1 LPALIVSYTSHAG
14 GAERILA
21 DHATA
26 IGSDA
31 VAACPSGWLADRLR
45 EQGIRVFPIKERP
58 LELRGQRAAAALRLA
73 AHAREVRELVEALR
87 PHTLVAWGMRA
98 ALACAAAK
106 RGGKGDSPR
115 LVFQHN
121 DLLPGGAAG
130 RAVRAAATRADL
142 VIALSQAIADDLGQ
156 DAVVIRPGVDL
167 DRFRPAEEPS
177 PGTHALFL
185 GAITPWKRPELA
197 IEAADEAGVPLVIA
211 GAPLD
216 ANGQKLERRLRAEA
230 PPTVTFA
237 GRVPDPAAE
246 LRRAAVLLHGADR
259 EPYGMAIVE
268 ALACGVPVVAP
279 AAAGPRE
286 IADDSCARLYRAG
299 DAHAAAAALQAALA
313 ARGDLAR
320 AARARAERH
329 FDVRDSR
336 RRYAELFDGAPVAP
350 TNTGTGIALVTV
362 LHDSEHE
369 VRALMASL
377 DRHLPG
383 ARLIAVDSG
392 SADAGPQAV
401 RDWSGNATVIELGE
415 NAGYGR
421 GTNAG
426 VAAANEPVTIVLNP
440 DVELL
445 DSSLAEL
452 ARAAGQHPDRI
463 LAPLV
468 LLPDGSRQDSVH
480 PIPASAPE
488 LIRAA
493 VPAPALGHTLDPW
506 RANEPTR
513 VGWAVGCCIAATTET
528 LRRLGPFDERA
539 FLYAED
545 LDLAL
550 RAQEHQVE
558 TWFWPHARVLH
569 HRAHSTGRAFD
580 GEPFELLAERR
591 REVVAERLGP
601 GARRRDDLVQ
611 AATFA
616 NRIALKTL
624 LRKPA
629 ERERRQLKALLRTRR
644 GRSAR

>member
-1 LPALIVSYTSHAG
+1 
-14 GAERILA
+14 
-21 DHATA
+21 
-26 IGSDA
+26 
-31 VAACPSGWLADRLR
+31 
-45 EQGIRVFPIKERP
+45 
-58 LELRGQRAAAALRLA
+58 
-73 AHAREVRELVEALR
+73 
-87 PHTLVAWGMRA
+87 
-98 ALACAAAK
+98 
-106 RGGKGDSPR
+106 
-115 LVFQHN
+115 
-121 DLLPGGAAG
+121 
-130 RAVRAAATRADL
+130 
-142 VIALSQAIADDLGQ
+142 
-156 DAVVIRPGVDL
+156 
-167 DRFRPAEEPS
+167 
-177 PGTHALFL
+177 
-185 GAITPWKRPELA
+185 
-197 IEAADEAGVPLVIA
+197 
-211 GAPLD
+211 
-216 ANGQKLERRLRAEA
+216 
-230 PPTVTFA
+230 
-237 GRVPDPAAE
+237 
-246 LRRAAVLLHGADR
+246 
-259 EPYGMAIVE
+259 MAIVE

-286 IADDSCARLYRAG
+286 ITDDSCARLYRAG
-299 DAHAAAAALQAALA
+299 DAHAAATALQAALEARTELAAA
-313 ARGDLAR
+313 ARK
-320 AARARAERH
+320 RAERH
-329 FDVRDSR
+329 FDLRDSR
-336 RRYAELFDGAPVAP
+336 RRYAELFDQAASAAA
-350 TNTGTGIALVTV
+350 GTGIALVTV
-362 LHDSEHE
+362 LHDSERE
-369 VRALMASL
+369 VRALIASL

-392 SADAGPQAV
+392 SGDGGPQAV
-401 RDWSGNATVIELGE
+401 RDWTGNGTVIELGE

-426 VAAANEPVTIVLNP
+426 VAAAQEPVTIVLNP

-445 DSSLAEL
+445 DSSLADL

-480 PIPASAPE
+480 PIPASPPE

-493 VPAPALGHTLDPW
+493 VPAPALRHALDPW

-513 VGWAVGCCIAATTET
+513 VGWAVGCCIAASTDTM
-528 LRRLGPFDERA
+528 RRFGPFDERA

-545 LDLAL
+545 LDLSL
-550 RAQEHQVE
+550 RAQEQQVE
-558 TWFWPHARVLH
+558 TWFWPQARVLH

-629 ERERRQLKALLRTRR
+629 ERERRQLQALLRSRR